1 MECPFVANAPES
13 IEGAIC
19 WEAGMLCIEAGMSG
33 ATIALAPALAIA
45 AEQGV
50 TATVAATLISA
61 MREGMASARRS
72 EEDKQESDAE

>member
-1 MECPFVANAPES
+1 
-13 IEGAIC
+13 
-19 WEAGMLCIEAGMSG
+19 MSG

>member
-1 MECPFVANAPES
+1 MECPFVANAPET

-45 AEQGV
+45 ADQGV
-50 TATVAATLISA
+50 GATIAATLVGA
-61 MREGMASARRS
+61 MRDGMASARRAD
-72 EEDKQESDAE
+72 EDKQEPDAE